1 MTIPI
6 SAAQTGGTTG
16 TEQVTNPNATMGS
29 DEFLQLL
36 MAQMQNQDPMA
47 PMNDDSS
54 IQEMAQ
60 FSTVQ
65 EITNLAGEVS
75 SQGYANEIS
84 QAVALIGHTV
94 GYTNADGSTGSGV
107 ATSVSVDQAS
117 GTVAIQVGATSI
129 GPGQIVSV
137 S

>member
-1 MTIPI
+1 MTTPI
-6 SAAQTGGTTG
+6 SAATTARTTATG
-16 TEQVTNPNATMGS
+16 QVTNPNATMGS

-47 PMNDDSS
+47 PMNNDSS

-65 EITNLAGEVS
+65 EITKLDTEVS
-75 SQGYANEIS
+75 SQAYNDEIS
-84 QAVALIGHTV
+84 QAVSLIGHTV
-94 GYTNADGSTGSGV
+94 GYTNSDGSTGSGV
-107 ATSVSVDQAS
+107 ATSVSVDQ
-117 GTVAIQVGATSI
+117 GTGSVSIQVGSTTI
-129 GPGQIVSV
+129 NPRQIVSV